1 MRLKPISTSNGDRHS
16 GVLWA
21 VLCLFVLCLLP
32 ALAQKKVKTA
42 PQTDDRVYLVHS
54 DELRYDQFGPVPDAQ
69 IVKGK
74 VQFMHKGARMWC
86 DSAYF
91 YQQTNSFRAFGHVR
105 MVQGDTLSL
114 TCERAF
120 YDGQAQ
126 MMEARQNVWLKH
138 RGQTLNTDSLN
149 YDRLYNNAYFF
160 EGGTLTDKNQKL
172 VADWGQYNT
181 QTREAVFYYN
191 VKMIEGDRV
200 ITTDTLHYDTQ
211 SSMAHVL
218 GPSKITSKTGVIET
232 RDGYFDTKTSK
243 SKLFGR
249 STVNDKDKTI
259 TGDSLYYDDKT
270 GQSEGYG
277 DVIYVDK
284 KNNNSLLCQ
293 RFNYNEKT
301 GKGWATGK
309 LLAKDY
315 SQKDTL
321 YVHADSVKLFTYN
334 INTDSVYRLAHCFRH
349 VRAYRTD
356 VQAVCDSMVANSK
369 DSCLTMYRD
378 PIVWNANR
386 QLLGEVIKIYMQDS
400 TVREAHVLGQ
410 ALSVEQMPDSV
421 HFNQLSS
428 RDMFAYFVEG
438 NVRRNDA
445 ISNVRSIYYS
455 VDEKDSTLIG
465 LNYLE
470 TDTMRMYISPQRK
483 LEKIWTCRFEATLY
497 PMTQI
502 PPGKERL
509 EAFGWF
515 DYVRPLNKDDLY
527 EWRPKAAGTELKKVQ
542 PRVLPKQRLDDDE
555 KSGGNTNSDKEKT
568 TEQATKQLA
577 VDDENNTDAVAT
589 KAKSAVKASAKKGSS
604 AATAKKSTA
613 KNRIT
618 TANRKSK

>member
-1 MRLKPISTSNGDRHS
+1 MRLKTISTSNGDWHS
-16 GVLWA
+16 GALWA
-21 VLCLFVLCLLP
+21 LLCLFVLSLLP

-42 PQTDDRVYLVHS
+42 PKTDDRVYLVHS
-54 DELRYDQFGPVPDAQ
+54 DELRYDQYGLVPDAQ
-69 IVKGK
+69 IVKGH
-74 VQFMHKGARMWC
+74 VQFMHKGAKMWC

-114 TCERAF
+114 TCERAY

-126 MMEARQNVWLKH
+126 LMEARKNVWLKH

-191 VKMIEGDRV
+191 VKMIENDRI
-200 ITTDTLHYDTQ
+200 ITTDTLQYNTLT
-211 SSMAHVL
+211 SMAHVL
-218 GPSKITSKTGVIET
+218 GPSQITSKTGVIET
-232 RDGYFDTKTSK
+232 RDGYLNTKTSM
-243 SKLFGR
+243 STLYGR

-277 DVIYVDK
+277 DVVYVDK
-284 KNNNSLLCQ
+284 KNKNSLLCQ
-293 RFNYNEKT
+293 RFKYNEKT
-301 GKGWATGK
+301 GAGWATGK

-321 YVHADSVKLFTYN
+321 YVHADSVKFFTYN
-334 INTDSVYRLAHCFRH
+334 INTDSVYRMAHCFKH
-349 VRAYRTD
+349 VRAYRQD

-400 TVREAHVLGQ
+400 TVKEAHVLGQ

-428 RDMFAYFVEG
+428 KDMFAYFIDG

-445 ISNVRSIYYS
+445 VSNVRSIYFS
-455 VDEKDSTLIG
+455 VDDKDSTLIG

-470 TDTMRMYISPQRK
+470 TDTMRMFISAERQ
-483 LEKIWTCRFEATLY
+483 LQKIWTCRFEATLY
-497 PMTQI
+497 PMSQI
-502 PPGKERL
+502 PPAKEKL

-515 DYVRPLNKDDLY
+515 DYVRPLNKDDLF
-527 EWRPKAAGTELKKVQ
+527 EWRPKAAGSELKKVQ
-542 PRVLPKQRLDDDE
+542 PRTLPKQRLNDEDGTKQSNAQVPTQATGNVADE
-555 KSGGNTNSDKEKT
+555 KI
-568 TEQATKQLA
+568 
-577 VDDENNTDAVAT
+577 VDAVKTDGSAAA
-589 KAKSAVKASAKKGSS
+589 KAKSASASNVKTTK
-604 AATAKKSTA
+604 KKSSTSSTTKKTA
-613 KNRIT
+613 AKG
-618 TANRKSK
+618 

>member
-1 MRLKPISTSNGDRHS
+1 MRLKTISTSNGDWHS
-16 GVLWA
+16 GALWA
-21 VLCLFVLCLLP
+21 LLCLFVLSLLP

-42 PQTDDRVYLVHS
+42 PKTDDRVYLVHS
-54 DELRYDQFGPVPDAQ
+54 DELRYDQYGLVPDAQ
-69 IVKGK
+69 IVKGH
-74 VQFMHKGARMWC
+74 VQFMHKGAKMWC

-114 TCERAF
+114 TCERAY

-126 MMEARQNVWLKH
+126 LMEARKNVWLKH

-191 VKMIEGDRV
+191 VKMIENDRI
-200 ITTDTLHYDTQ
+200 ITTDTLHYNTLT
-211 SSMAHVL
+211 SMAHVL
-218 GPSKITSKTGVIET
+218 GPSQITSKTGVIET
-232 RDGYFDTKTSK
+232 RDGYLNTKTSM
-243 SKLFGR
+243 STLYGR

-277 DVIYVDK
+277 DVVYVDN
-284 KNNNSLLCQ
+284 KNKNSLLCQ
-293 RFNYNEKT
+293 RFKYNEKT
-301 GKGWATGK
+301 GAGWATGK

-321 YVHADSVKLFTYN
+321 YVHADSVKFFTYN
-334 INTDSVYRLAHCFRH
+334 INTDSVYRMAHCFKH
-349 VRAYRTD
+349 VRAYRQD

-400 TVREAHVLGQ
+400 TVKEAHVLGQ
-410 ALSVEQMPDSV
+410 ALSVEQMPDLV

-428 RDMFAYFVEG
+428 KDMFAYFIDG

-445 ISNVRSIYYS
+445 VSNVRSIYFS
-455 VDEKDSTLIG
+455 VDDKDSTLIG

-470 TDTMRMYISPQRK
+470 TDTMRMFISAERQ
-483 LEKIWTCRFEATLY
+483 LQKIWTCRFEATLY
-497 PMTQI
+497 PMSQI
-502 PPGKERL
+502 PPGKEKL

-515 DYVRPLNKDDLY
+515 DYVRPLNKDDLF
-527 EWRPKAAGTELKKVQ
+527 EWRPKAAGSELKKVQ
-542 PRVLPKQRLDDDE
+542 PRTLPKQRLNDDDGT
-555 KSGGNTNSDKEKT
+555 KQSNAQVPT
-568 TEQATKQLA
+568 QATGNVA
-577 VDDENNTDAVAT
+577 DEKIVDAVKTDGSAAA
-589 KAKSAVKASAKKGSS
+589 KAKSASASNAKTTK
-604 AATAKKSTA
+604 KKSSTSSTTKKTA
-613 KNRIT
+613 AKR
-618 TANRKSK
+618 

>member
-1 MRLKPISTSNGDRHS
+1 MRLKTISTSNGDWHS
-16 GVLWA
+16 GALWA
-21 VLCLFVLCLLP
+21 LLCLFVLSLLP

-42 PQTDDRVYLVHS
+42 PKTDDRVYLVHS
-54 DELRYDQFGPVPDAQ
+54 DELRYDQYGLVPDAQ
-69 IVKGK
+69 IVKGN
-74 VQFMHKGARMWC
+74 VQFMHKGAKMWC

-114 TCERAF
+114 TCERAY

-126 MMEARQNVWLKH
+126 LMEARKNVWLKH

-191 VKMIEGDRV
+191 VKMIENDRI
-200 ITTDTLHYDTQ
+200 ITTDTLQYNTLT
-211 SSMAHVL
+211 SMAHVL
-218 GPSKITSKTGVIET
+218 GPSQITSKTGVIET
-232 RDGYFDTKTSK
+232 RDGYLNTKTSM
-243 SKLFGR
+243 STLYGR

-277 DVIYVDK
+277 DVVYVDK
-284 KNNNSLLCQ
+284 KNKNSLLCQ
-293 RFNYNEKT
+293 RFKYNEKT
-301 GKGWATGK
+301 GAGWATGK

-321 YVHADSVKLFTYN
+321 YVHADSVKFFTYN
-334 INTDSVYRLAHCFRH
+334 INTDSVYRMAHCFKH
-349 VRAYRTD
+349 VRAYRQD

-400 TVREAHVLGQ
+400 TVKEAHVLGQ

-428 RDMFAYFVEG
+428 KDMFAYFIDG

-445 ISNVRSIYYS
+445 VSNVRSIYFS
-455 VDEKDSTLIG
+455 VDDKDSTLIG

-470 TDTMRMYISPQRK
+470 TDTMRMFISAERQ
-483 LEKIWTCRFEATLY
+483 LQKIWTCRFEATLY
-497 PMTQI
+497 PMSQI
-502 PPGKERL
+502 PPGKEKL

-515 DYVRPLNKDDLY
+515 DYVRPLNKDDLF
-527 EWRPKAAGTELKKVQ
+527 EWRPKAAGSELKKVQ
-542 PRVLPKQRLDDDE
+542 PRTLPKQRLNDEDGTKQSNAQVPTQATGNVADE
-555 KSGGNTNSDKEKT
+555 KI
-568 TEQATKQLA
+568 
-577 VDDENNTDAVAT
+577 VDAVKTDGSAAA
-589 KAKSAVKASAKKGSS
+589 KAKSASASNAKTTK
-604 AATAKKSTA
+604 KKSSISSTTKKTA
-613 KNRIT
+613 AKG
-618 TANRKSK
+618 

>member
-160 EGGTLTDKNQKL
+160 EGGTPTDKNQKL

-211 SSMAHVL
+211 TSMAHVL

-259 TGDSLYYDDKT
+259 TGDSLYYNDKT

-356 VQAVCDSMVANSK
+356 AQAVCDSMVANSK

-410 ALSVEQMPDSV
+410 ALSIEQMPDSV

-428 RDMFAYFVEG
+428 RDMFAYFVDG

-483 LEKIWTCRFEATLY
+483 LQKIWTCRFEATLY

-502 PPGKERL
+502 PPGKEQL
-509 EAFGWF
+509 DAFGWF

-527 EWRPKAAGTELKKVQ
+527 EWRPKAAGTELKKVK

-555 KSGGNTNSDKEKT
+555 KSGGNAKSDKEKT
-568 TEQATKQLA
+568 AKQTTEQAA
-577 VDDENNTDAVAT
+577 ADDENKTDAAAT
-589 KAKSAVKASAKKGSS
+589 KAKSAVKASAKKGGS
-604 AATAKKSTA
+604 AATAKKSAA
-613 KNRIT
+613 KSRTT
-618 TANRKSK
+618 TANRK

>member
-1 MRLKPISTSNGDRHS
+1 MRLKTISTSNGDWHS
-16 GVLWA
+16 GALWA
-21 VLCLFVLCLLP
+21 LLCLFVLSLLP

-42 PQTDDRVYLVHS
+42 PKTDDRVYLVHS
-54 DELRYDQFGPVPDAQ
+54 DELRYDQYGLVPDAQ
-69 IVKGK
+69 IVKGH
-74 VQFMHKGARMWC
+74 VQFMHKGAKMWC

-114 TCERAF
+114 TCERAY

-126 MMEARQNVWLKH
+126 LMEARKNVWLKH

-191 VKMIEGDRV
+191 VKMIENDRI
-200 ITTDTLHYDTQ
+200 ITTDTLQYNTLT
-211 SSMAHVL
+211 SMAHVL
-218 GPSKITSKTGVIET
+218 GPSQITSKTGVIET
-232 RDGYFDTKTSK
+232 RDGYLNTKTSM
-243 SKLFGR
+243 STLYGR

-277 DVIYVDK
+277 DVVYVDK
-284 KNNNSLLCQ
+284 KNKNSLLCQ
-293 RFNYNEKT
+293 RFKYNEKT
-301 GKGWATGK
+301 GAGWASGK

-321 YVHADSVKLFTYN
+321 YVHADSVKFFTYN
-334 INTDSVYRLAHCFRH
+334 INTDSVYRMAHCFKH
-349 VRAYRTD
+349 VRAYRQD

-400 TVREAHVLGQ
+400 TVKEAHVLGQ

-428 RDMFAYFVEG
+428 KDMFAYFIDG

-445 ISNVRSIYYS
+445 VSNVRSIYFS
-455 VDEKDSTLIG
+455 VDDKDSTLIG

-470 TDTMRMYISPQRK
+470 TDTMRMFISAERQ
-483 LEKIWTCRFEATLY
+483 LQKIWTCRFEATLY
-497 PMTQI
+497 PMSQI
-502 PPGKERL
+502 PPGKEKL

-515 DYVRPLNKDDLY
+515 DYVRPLNKDDLF
-527 EWRPKAAGTELKKVQ
+527 EWRPKAAGSELKKVQ
-542 PRVLPKQRLDDDE
+542 PRTLPKQRLNDEDGTKQSNAQVPTQATGNVADE
-555 KSGGNTNSDKEKT
+555 KI
-568 TEQATKQLA
+568 
-577 VDDENNTDAVAT
+577 VDAVKTDGSAAA
-589 KAKSAVKASAKKGSS
+589 KAKSASASNAKTTK
-604 AATAKKSTA
+604 KKSSTSSTTKKTA
-613 KNRIT
+613 AKG
-618 TANRKSK
+618 

>member
-1 MRLKPISTSNGDRHS
+1 MRLKTISTSNGDWHS
-16 GVLWA
+16 GALWA
-21 VLCLFVLCLLP
+21 LLCLFVLSLLP

-42 PQTDDRVYLVHS
+42 PKTDDRVYLVHS
-54 DELRYDQFGPVPDAQ
+54 DELRYDQYGLVPDAQ
-69 IVKGK
+69 IVKGN
-74 VQFMHKGARMWC
+74 VQFMHKGAKMWC

-114 TCERAF
+114 TCERAY

-126 MMEARQNVWLKH
+126 LMEARKNVWLKH

-160 EGGTLTDKNQKL
+160 EGGTLTDMNQKL

-191 VKMIEGDRV
+191 VKMIENDRI
-200 ITTDTLHYDTQ
+200 ITTDTLQYNTLT
-211 SSMAHVL
+211 SMAHVL
-218 GPSKITSKTGVIET
+218 GPSQITSKTGVIET
-232 RDGYFDTKTSK
+232 RDGYLNTKTSM
-243 SKLFGR
+243 STLYGR

-277 DVIYVDK
+277 DVVYVDK
-284 KNNNSLLCQ
+284 KNKNSLLCQ
-293 RFNYNEKT
+293 RFKYNEKT
-301 GKGWATGK
+301 GVGWATGK
-309 LLAKDY
+309 LFAKDY

-321 YVHADSVKLFTYN
+321 YVHADSVKFFTYN
-334 INTDSVYRLAHCFRH
+334 INTDSVYRMAHCFKH
-349 VRAYRTD
+349 VRAYRQD

-400 TVREAHVLGQ
+400 TVKEAHVLGQ

-428 RDMFAYFVEG
+428 KDMFAYFIDG

-445 ISNVRSIYYS
+445 VSNVRSIYFS
-455 VDEKDSTLIG
+455 VDDKDSTLIG

-470 TDTMRMYISPQRK
+470 TDTMRMFISAERQ
-483 LEKIWTCRFEATLY
+483 LQKIWTCRFEATLY
-497 PMTQI
+497 PMSQI
-502 PPGKERL
+502 PPGKEKL

-515 DYVRPLNKDDLY
+515 DYVRPLNKDDLF
-527 EWRPKAAGTELKKVQ
+527 EWRPKAAGSELKKVQ
-542 PRVLPKQRLDDDE
+542 PRTLPKQRLNDEDGTKQSNAQVPTQATGNVADE
-555 KSGGNTNSDKEKT
+555 KI
-568 TEQATKQLA
+568 
-577 VDDENNTDAVAT
+577 VDAVKTDGSAAA
-589 KAKSAVKASAKKGSS
+589 KAKSASASNAKTTK
-604 AATAKKSTA
+604 KKSSTSSTTKKTA
-613 KNRIT
+613 AKG
-618 TANRKSK
+618 

>member
-1 MRLKPISTSNGDRHS
+1 MRLKTISTSNGDWHS
-16 GVLWA
+16 GALWA
-21 VLCLFVLCLLP
+21 LLCLFVLSLLP

-42 PQTDDRVYLVHS
+42 PKTDDRVYLVHS
-54 DELRYDQFGPVPDAQ
+54 DELRYDQYGLVPDAQ
-69 IVKGK
+69 IVKGN
-74 VQFMHKGARMWC
+74 VQFMHKGAKMWC

-114 TCERAF
+114 TCERAY

-126 MMEARQNVWLKH
+126 LMEARKNVWLKH

-191 VKMIEGDRV
+191 VKMIENDRI
-200 ITTDTLHYDTQ
+200 ITTDTLQYNTLT
-211 SSMAHVL
+211 SMAHVL
-218 GPSKITSKTGVIET
+218 GPSQITSKTGVIET
-232 RDGYFDTKTSK
+232 RDGYLNTKTSM
-243 SKLFGR
+243 STLYGR

-277 DVIYVDK
+277 DVVYVDK
-284 KNNNSLLCQ
+284 KNKNSLLCQ
-293 RFNYNEKT
+293 RFKYNEKT
-301 GKGWATGK
+301 GAGWATGK

-321 YVHADSVKLFTYN
+321 YVHADSVKFFTYN
-334 INTDSVYRLAHCFRH
+334 INTDSVYRMAHCFKH
-349 VRAYRTD
+349 VRAYRQD

-400 TVREAHVLGQ
+400 TVKEAHVLGQ

-428 RDMFAYFVEG
+428 KDMFAYFIDG

-445 ISNVRSIYYS
+445 VSNVRSIYFS
-455 VDEKDSTLIG
+455 VDDKDSTLIG

-470 TDTMRMYISPQRK
+470 TDTMRMFISAERQ
-483 LEKIWTCRFEATLY
+483 LQKIWTCRFEATLY
-497 PMTQI
+497 PMSQI
-502 PPGKERL
+502 PPGKEKL

-515 DYVRPLNKDDLY
+515 DYVRPLNKDDLF
-527 EWRPKAAGTELKKVQ
+527 EWRPKAAGSELKKVQ
-542 PRVLPKQRLDDDE
+542 PRTLPKQRLNDEDGTKQSNAQVPTQATGNVADE
-555 KSGGNTNSDKEKT
+555 KI
-568 TEQATKQLA
+568 
-577 VDDENNTDAVAT
+577 VDAVKTDGSAAA
-589 KAKSAVKASAKKGSS
+589 KAKSASASNAKTTK
-604 AATAKKSTA
+604 KKSSTSSTTKKTA
-613 KNRIT
+613 AKG
-618 TANRKSK
+618 

>member
-1 MRLKPISTSNGDRHS
+1 MRLKTISTSNGDWHS
-16 GVLWA
+16 GALWA
-21 VLCLFVLCLLP
+21 LLCLFVLSLLP

-42 PQTDDRVYLVHS
+42 PKTDDRVYLVHS
-54 DELRYDQFGPVPDAQ
+54 DELRYDQYGLVPDAQ
-69 IVKGK
+69 IVKGN
-74 VQFMHKGARMWC
+74 VQFMHKGAKMWC

-114 TCERAF
+114 TCERAY

-126 MMEARQNVWLKH
+126 LMEARKNVWLKH

-191 VKMIEGDRV
+191 VKMIENDRI
-200 ITTDTLHYDTQ
+200 ITTDTLQYNTLT
-211 SSMAHVL
+211 SMAHVL
-218 GPSKITSKTGVIET
+218 GPSQITSKTGVIET
-232 RDGYFDTKTSK
+232 RDGYLNTKTSM
-243 SKLFGR
+243 STLYGR

-277 DVIYVDK
+277 DVVYVDK
-284 KNNNSLLCQ
+284 KNKNSLLCQ
-293 RFNYNEKT
+293 RFKYNEKT
-301 GKGWATGK
+301 GAGWATGK

-321 YVHADSVKLFTYN
+321 YVHADSVKFFTYN
-334 INTDSVYRLAHCFRH
+334 INTDSVYRMAHCFKH
-349 VRAYRTD
+349 VRAYRQD

-386 QLLGEVIKIYMQDS
+386 QLLGEVFKIYMQDS
-400 TVREAHVLGQ
+400 TVKEAHVLGQ

-428 RDMFAYFVEG
+428 KDMFAYFIDG

-445 ISNVRSIYYS
+445 VSNVRSIYFS
-455 VDEKDSTLIG
+455 VDDKDSTLIG

-470 TDTMRMYISPQRK
+470 TDTMRMYISAERQ
-483 LEKIWTCRFEATLY
+483 LQKIWTCRFEATLY
-497 PMTQI
+497 PMSQI
-502 PPGKERL
+502 PPGKEKL

-515 DYVRPLNKDDLY
+515 DYVRPLNKDDLF
-527 EWRPKAAGTELKKVQ
+527 EWRPKAAGSELKKVQ
-542 PRVLPKQRLDDDE
+542 PRTLPKQRLNDEDGTKQSNAQVPTQATGNVADE
-555 KSGGNTNSDKEKT
+555 KI
-568 TEQATKQLA
+568 
-577 VDDENNTDAVAT
+577 VDAVKTDGSAAV
-589 KAKSAVKASAKKGSS
+589 KAKSASASNAKTTKKKSS
-604 AATAKKSTA
+604 TSSTTKKTTAKG
-613 KNRIT
+613 
-618 TANRKSK
+618 

>member
-1 MRLKPISTSNGDRHS
+1 MRLKTISTSNGDWHS
-16 GVLWA
+16 GALWA
-21 VLCLFVLCLLP
+21 LLCLFVLSLLP

-42 PQTDDRVYLVHS
+42 PKTDDRVYLVHS
-54 DELRYDQFGPVPDAQ
+54 DELRYDQYGLVPDAQ
-69 IVKGK
+69 IVKGN
-74 VQFMHKGARMWC
+74 VQFMHKGAKMWC

-114 TCERAF
+114 TCERAY

-126 MMEARQNVWLKH
+126 LMEARKNVWLKH

-191 VKMIEGDRV
+191 VKMIENDRI
-200 ITTDTLHYDTQ
+200 ITTDTLHYNTLT
-211 SSMAHVL
+211 SMAHVL
-218 GPSKITSKTGVIET
+218 GPSQITSKTGVIET
-232 RDGYFDTKTSK
+232 RDGYLNTKTSM
-243 SKLFGR
+243 STLYGR

-277 DVIYVDK
+277 DVVYVDN
-284 KNNNSLLCQ
+284 KNKNSLLCQ
-293 RFNYNEKT
+293 RFKYNEKT
-301 GKGWATGK
+301 GAGWATGK

-321 YVHADSVKLFTYN
+321 YVHADSVKFFTYN
-334 INTDSVYRLAHCFRH
+334 INTDSVYRMAHCFKH
-349 VRAYRTD
+349 VRAYRQV

-400 TVREAHVLGQ
+400 TVKEAHVLGQ

-428 RDMFAYFVEG
+428 KDMFAYFIDG

-445 ISNVRSIYYS
+445 VSNVRSIYFS
-455 VDEKDSTLIG
+455 VDDKDSTLIG

-470 TDTMRMYISPQRK
+470 TDTMRMFISAERQ
-483 LEKIWTCRFEATLY
+483 LQKIWTCRFEATLY
-497 PMTQI
+497 PMSQI
-502 PPGKERL
+502 PPGKEKL

-515 DYVRPLNKDDLY
+515 DYVRPLNKDDLF
-527 EWRPKAAGTELKKVQ
+527 EWRPKAAGSELKKVQ
-542 PRVLPKQRLDDDE
+542 PRTLPKQRLNDEGGTKQSNAQVPTQATGNVADE
-555 KSGGNTNSDKEKT
+555 KI
-568 TEQATKQLA
+568 
-577 VDDENNTDAVAT
+577 VDAVKTDGSAAA
-589 KAKSAVKASAKKGSS
+589 KAKSASASNAKTTK
-604 AATAKKSTA
+604 KKSSTSSTTKKTA
-613 KNRIT
+613 AKR
-618 TANRKSK
+618 

>member
-1 MRLKPISTSNGDRHS
+1 MRLKTISTSNGDWHS
-16 GVLWA
+16 GALWA
-21 VLCLFVLCLLP
+21 LLCLFVLSLLP

-42 PQTDDRVYLVHS
+42 PKTDDRVYLVHS
-54 DELRYDQFGPVPDAQ
+54 DELRYDQYGLVPDAQ
-69 IVKGK
+69 IVKGN
-74 VQFMHKGARMWC
+74 VQFMHKGAKMWC

-114 TCERAF
+114 TCERAY

-126 MMEARQNVWLKH
+126 LMEARKNVWLKH

-191 VKMIEGDRV
+191 VKMIENDRI
-200 ITTDTLHYDTQ
+200 ITTDTLQYNTLT
-211 SSMAHVL
+211 SMAHVL
-218 GPSKITSKTGVIET
+218 GPSQITSKTGVIET
-232 RDGYFDTKTSK
+232 RDGYLNTKTSM
-243 SKLFGR
+243 STLYGR

-277 DVIYVDK
+277 DVVYVDK
-284 KNNNSLLCQ
+284 KNKNSLLCQ
-293 RFNYNEKT
+293 RFKYNEKT
-301 GKGWATGK
+301 GAGWATGK

-321 YVHADSVKLFTYN
+321 YVHADSVKFFTYN
-334 INTDSVYRLAHCFRH
+334 INTDSVYRIAHCFKH
-349 VRAYRTD
+349 VRAYRQD

-400 TVREAHVLGQ
+400 TVKETHVLGQ

-428 RDMFAYFVEG
+428 KDMFAYFIDG

-445 ISNVRSIYYS
+445 VSNVRSIYFS
-455 VDEKDSTLIG
+455 VDDKDSTLIG

-470 TDTMRMYISPQRK
+470 TDTMRMFISAERQ
-483 LEKIWTCRFEATLY
+483 LQKIWTCRFEATLY
-497 PMTQI
+497 PMSQI
-502 PPGKERL
+502 PPGKEKL

-515 DYVRPLNKDDLY
+515 DYVRPLNKDDLF
-527 EWRPKAAGTELKKVQ
+527 EWRPKAAGSELKKVQ
-542 PRVLPKQRLDDDE
+542 PRTLPKQRLNDDDGT
-555 KSGGNTNSDKEKT
+555 KQSNAQVPT
-568 TEQATKQLA
+568 QATGNVA
-577 VDDENNTDAVAT
+577 DEKIVDAVKVDGSAAA
-589 KAKSAVKASAKKGSS
+589 KAKSASASNAKTTK
-604 AATAKKSTA
+604 KKSSTSSTTKKTA
-613 KNRIT
+613 AKG
-618 TANRKSK
+618 

>member
-1 MRLKPISTSNGDRHS
+1 MRLKTISTSNGDWHS
-16 GVLWA
+16 GALWA
-21 VLCLFVLCLLP
+21 LLCLFVLSLLP

-42 PQTDDRVYLVHS
+42 PKTDDRVYLVHS
-54 DELRYDQFGPVPDAQ
+54 DELRYDQYGLVPDAQ
-69 IVKGK
+69 IVKGN
-74 VQFMHKGARMWC
+74 VQFMHKGAKMWC

-114 TCERAF
+114 TCERAY

-126 MMEARQNVWLKH
+126 LMEARKNVWLKH

-191 VKMIEGDRV
+191 VKMIENDRI
-200 ITTDTLHYDTQ
+200 ITTDTLQYNTLT
-211 SSMAHVL
+211 SMAHVL
-218 GPSKITSKTGVIET
+218 GPSQITSKTGVIET
-232 RDGYFDTKTSK
+232 RDGYLNTKTSM
-243 SKLFGR
+243 STLYGR

-277 DVIYVDK
+277 DVVYVDK
-284 KNNNSLLCQ
+284 KNKNSLLCQ
-293 RFNYNEKT
+293 RFKYNEKT
-301 GKGWATGK
+301 GVGWATGK
-309 LLAKDY
+309 LFAKDY

-321 YVHADSVKLFTYN
+321 YVHADSVKFFTYN
-334 INTDSVYRLAHCFRH
+334 INTDSVYRMAHCFKH
-349 VRAYRTD
+349 VRAYRQD

-400 TVREAHVLGQ
+400 TVKEAHVLGQ

-428 RDMFAYFVEG
+428 KDMYAYFIDG

-445 ISNVRSIYYS
+445 VSNVRSIYFS
-455 VDEKDSTLIG
+455 VDDKDSTLIG

-470 TDTMRMYISPQRK
+470 TDTMRMFISAERQ
-483 LEKIWTCRFEATLY
+483 LQKIWTCRFEATLY
-497 PMTQI
+497 PMSQI
-502 PPGKERL
+502 PPGKEKL

-515 DYVRPLNKDDLY
+515 DYVRPLNKDDLF
-527 EWRPKAAGTELKKVQ
+527 EWRPKAAGSELKKVQ
-542 PRVLPKQRLDDDE
+542 PRTLPKQRLNDE
-555 KSGGNTNSDKEKT
+555 DG
-568 TEQATKQLA
+568 TKQSNA
-577 VDDENNTDAVAT
+577 QVPTQTTGNVAEEKIVDAVKTDGSAAA
-589 KAKSAVKASAKKGSS
+589 KAKSVSASNGKTTK
-604 AATAKKSTA
+604 KKSSTLSKTKKTA
-613 KNRIT
+613 AKR
-618 TANRKSK
+618 

>member
-1 MRLKPISTSNGDRHS
+1 MRLKTISTSNGDWHS
-16 GVLWA
+16 GALWA
-21 VLCLFVLCLLP
+21 LLCLFVLSLLP

-42 PQTDDRVYLVHS
+42 PKTDDRVYLVHS
-54 DELRYDQFGPVPDAQ
+54 DELRYDQYGLVPDAQ
-69 IVKGK
+69 IVKGN
-74 VQFMHKGARMWC
+74 VQFMHKGAKMWC

-114 TCERAF
+114 TCERAY

-126 MMEARQNVWLKH
+126 LMEARKNVWLKH

-191 VKMIEGDRV
+191 VKMIENDRI
-200 ITTDTLHYDTQ
+200 ITTDTLQYNTLT
-211 SSMAHVL
+211 SMAHVL
-218 GPSKITSKTGVIET
+218 GPSQITSKTGVIET
-232 RDGYFDTKTSK
+232 RDGYLNTKTSM
-243 SKLFGR
+243 STLYGR

-277 DVIYVDK
+277 DVVYVDK
-284 KNNNSLLCQ
+284 KNKNSLLCQ
-293 RFNYNEKT
+293 RFKYNEKT
-301 GKGWATGK
+301 GAGWATGK

-321 YVHADSVKLFTYN
+321 YVHADSVKFFTYN
-334 INTDSVYRLAHCFRH
+334 INTDSVYRMAHCFKH
-349 VRAYRTD
+349 VRAYRQD

-369 DSCLTMYRD
+369 DSFLTMYRD

-400 TVREAHVLGQ
+400 TVKEAHVLGQ

-428 RDMFAYFVEG
+428 KDMFAYFIDG

-445 ISNVRSIYYS
+445 VSNVRSIYFS
-455 VDEKDSTLIG
+455 VDDKDSTLIG

-470 TDTMRMYISPQRK
+470 TDTMRMFISAERQ
-483 LEKIWTCRFEATLY
+483 LLKIWTCRFEATLY
-497 PMTQI
+497 PMSQI
-502 PPGKERL
+502 PPGKEKL

-515 DYVRPLNKDDLY
+515 DYVRPLNKDDLF
-527 EWRPKAAGTELKKVQ
+527 EWRPKAAGSELKKVQ
-542 PRVLPKQRLDDDE
+542 PRTLPKQRLNDEDGTKQSNAQVPTQATGNVADE
-555 KSGGNTNSDKEKT
+555 KI
-568 TEQATKQLA
+568 
-577 VDDENNTDAVAT
+577 VDAVKTDGSAAA
-589 KAKSAVKASAKKGSS
+589 KAKSASASNAKTTK
-604 AATAKKSTA
+604 KKSSISSTTKKTA
-613 KNRIT
+613 AKG
-618 TANRKSK
+618 

>member
-1 MRLKPISTSNGDRHS
+1 MRLKTISTSNGDWHS
-16 GVLWA
+16 GALWA
-21 VLCLFVLCLLP
+21 LLCLFVLSLLP

-42 PQTDDRVYLVHS
+42 PKTDDRVYLVHS
-54 DELRYDQFGPVPDAQ
+54 DELRYDQYGLVPDAQ
-69 IVKGK
+69 IVKGN
-74 VQFMHKGARMWC
+74 VQFMHKGAKMWC

-114 TCERAF
+114 TCERAY

-126 MMEARQNVWLKH
+126 LMEARKNVWLKH

-191 VKMIEGDRV
+191 VKMIENDRI
-200 ITTDTLHYDTQ
+200 ITTDTLQYNTLT
-211 SSMAHVL
+211 SMAHVL
-218 GPSKITSKTGVIET
+218 GPSQITSKTGVIET
-232 RDGYFDTKTSK
+232 RDGYLNTKTSM
-243 SKLFGR
+243 STLYGR

-277 DVIYVDK
+277 DVVYVDK
-284 KNNNSLLCQ
+284 KNKNSLLCQ
-293 RFNYNEKT
+293 RFKYNEKT
-301 GKGWATGK
+301 GAGWATGK

-321 YVHADSVKLFTYN
+321 YVHADSVKFFTYN
-334 INTDSVYRLAHCFRH
+334 INTDSVYRMAHCFKH
-349 VRAYRTD
+349 VRAYRQD

-400 TVREAHVLGQ
+400 TVKEAHVLGQ

-428 RDMFAYFVEG
+428 KDMFAYFIDG

-445 ISNVRSIYYS
+445 VSNVRSIYFS
-455 VDEKDSTLIG
+455 VDDKDSTLIG

-470 TDTMRMYISPQRK
+470 TDTMRMFISAERQ
-483 LEKIWTCRFEATLY
+483 LQKIWTCRFEATLY
-497 PMTQI
+497 PMSQI
-502 PPGKERL
+502 PPGKEKL
-509 EAFGWF
+509 EAFGWL
-515 DYVRPLNKDDLY
+515 DYVRPLNKDDLF
-527 EWRPKAAGTELKKVQ
+527 EWRPKAAGSELKKVQ
-542 PRVLPKQRLDDDE
+542 PRTLPKQRLNDDDGT
-555 KSGGNTNSDKEKT
+555 KQSNAQVPT
-568 TEQATKQLA
+568 QATGNVA
-577 VDDENNTDAVAT
+577 DEKIVDAVKVDGSAAA
-589 KAKSAVKASAKKGSS
+589 KAKSASASNAKTTK
-604 AATAKKSTA
+604 KKSSTSSTTKKTA
-613 KNRIT
+613 AKG
-618 TANRKSK
+618 

>member
-1 MRLKPISTSNGDRHS
+1 MRLKTISTSNGDWHS
-16 GVLWA
+16 GALWA
-21 VLCLFVLCLLP
+21 LLCLFVLSLLP

-42 PQTDDRVYLVHS
+42 PKTDDRVYLVHS
-54 DELRYDQFGPVPDAQ
+54 DELRYDQYGLVPDAQ
-69 IVKGK
+69 IVKGN
-74 VQFMHKGARMWC
+74 VQFMHKGAKMWC

-114 TCERAF
+114 TCERAY

-126 MMEARQNVWLKH
+126 LMEARKNVWLKH

-191 VKMIEGDRV
+191 VKMIENDRI
-200 ITTDTLHYDTQ
+200 ITTDTLQYNTLT
-211 SSMAHVL
+211 SMAHVL
-218 GPSKITSKTGVIET
+218 GPSQITSKTGVIET
-232 RDGYFDTKTSK
+232 RDGYLNTKTSM
-243 SKLFGR
+243 STLYGR

-277 DVIYVDK
+277 DVVYVDK
-284 KNNNSLLCQ
+284 KNKNSLLCQ
-293 RFNYNEKT
+293 RFKYNEKT
-301 GKGWATGK
+301 GVGWATGK

-321 YVHADSVKLFTYN
+321 YVHADSVKFFTYN
-334 INTDSVYRLAHCFRH
+334 INTDSVYRMAHCFKH
-349 VRAYRTD
+349 VRAYRQD

-400 TVREAHVLGQ
+400 TVKEAHVLGQ

-428 RDMFAYFVEG
+428 KDMFAYFIDG

-445 ISNVRSIYYS
+445 VSNVRSIYFS
-455 VDEKDSTLIG
+455 VDDKDSTLIG

-470 TDTMRMYISPQRK
+470 TDTMRMFISAERQ
-483 LEKIWTCRFEATLY
+483 LQKIWTCRFEATLY
-497 PMTQI
+497 PMSQI
-502 PPGKERL
+502 PPGKEKL

-515 DYVRPLNKDDLY
+515 DYVRPLNKDDLF
-527 EWRPKAAGTELKKVQ
+527 EWRPKAAGSELKKVQ
-542 PRVLPKQRLDDDE
+542 PRTLPKQRLNDADGTKQSNAQVPTQATGNVADE
-555 KSGGNTNSDKEKT
+555 KI
-568 TEQATKQLA
+568 
-577 VDDENNTDAVAT
+577 VDAVKTDGSAAA
-589 KAKSAVKASAKKGSS
+589 KAKSASASNAKTTK
-604 AATAKKSTA
+604 KKSSTSSTTKKTA
-613 KNRIT
+613 AKG
-618 TANRKSK
+618 

>member
-1 MRLKPISTSNGDRHS
+1 MRLKTISTSNGDWHS
-16 GVLWA
+16 GALWA
-21 VLCLFVLCLLP
+21 LLCLFVLSLLP

-42 PQTDDRVYLVHS
+42 PKTDDRVYLVHS
-54 DELRYDQFGPVPDAQ
+54 DELRYDQYGLVPDAQ
-69 IVKGK
+69 IVKGN
-74 VQFMHKGARMWC
+74 VQFMHKGAKMWC

-114 TCERAF
+114 TCERAY

-126 MMEARQNVWLKH
+126 LMEARKNVWLKH

-191 VKMIEGDRV
+191 VKMIENDRI
-200 ITTDTLHYDTQ
+200 ITTDTLQYNTLN
-211 SSMAHVL
+211 SMAHVL
-218 GPSKITSKTGVIET
+218 GPSQITSKTGVIET
-232 RDGYFDTKTSK
+232 RDGYLNTKTSM
-243 SKLFGR
+243 STLYGR

-277 DVIYVDK
+277 DVVYVDK
-284 KNNNSLLCQ
+284 KNKNSLLCQ
-293 RFNYNEKT
+293 RFKYNEKT
-301 GKGWATGK
+301 GVGWATGK
-309 LLAKDY
+309 LFAKDY

-321 YVHADSVKLFTYN
+321 YVHADSVKFFTYN
-334 INTDSVYRLAHCFRH
+334 INTDSVYRMAHCFKH
-349 VRAYRTD
+349 VRAYRQD

-400 TVREAHVLGQ
+400 TVKEAHVLGQ
-410 ALSVEQMPDSV
+410 ALSVEQMSDSV

-428 RDMFAYFVEG
+428 KDMFAYFIDG

-445 ISNVRSIYYS
+445 VSNVRSIYFS
-455 VDEKDSTLIG
+455 VDDKDSTLIG

-470 TDTMRMYISPQRK
+470 TDTMRMFISAERQ
-483 LEKIWTCRFEATLY
+483 LQKIWTCRFEATLY
-497 PMTQI
+497 PMSQI
-502 PPGKERL
+502 PPGKEKL

-515 DYVRPLNKDDLY
+515 DYVRPLNKDDLF
-527 EWRPKAAGTELKKVQ
+527 EWRPKAAGSELKKVQ
-542 PRVLPKQRLDDDE
+542 PRTLPKQRLNDEDGTKQSNAQVPTQATGNVADE
-555 KSGGNTNSDKEKT
+555 KI
-568 TEQATKQLA
+568 
-577 VDDENNTDAVAT
+577 VDAVKTDGSAAA
-589 KAKSAVKASAKKGSS
+589 KAKSASASNAKTTK
-604 AATAKKSTA
+604 KKSSTSSTTKKTA
-613 KNRIT
+613 AKG
-618 TANRKSK
+618 

>member
-1 MRLKPISTSNGDRHS
+1 MRLKTISTSNGYWHS
-16 GVLWA
+16 GALWA
-21 VLCLFVLCLLP
+21 LLCLFVLSLLP

-42 PQTDDRVYLVHS
+42 PKTDDRVYLVHS
-54 DELRYDQFGPVPDAQ
+54 DELRYDQYGLVPDAQ
-69 IVKGK
+69 IVKGN
-74 VQFMHKGARMWC
+74 VQFMHKGAKMWC

-114 TCERAF
+114 TCERAY

-126 MMEARQNVWLKH
+126 LMEARKNVWLKH

-191 VKMIEGDRV
+191 VKMIENDR
-200 ITTDTLHYDTQ
+200 IIATDTLQYNTLT
-211 SSMAHVL
+211 SMAHVL
-218 GPSKITSKTGVIET
+218 GPSQITSKTGVIET
-232 RDGYFDTKTSK
+232 RDGYLNTKTSM
-243 SKLFGR
+243 STLYGR

-277 DVIYVDK
+277 DVVYVYK
-284 KNNNSLLCQ
+284 KNKNSLLCQ
-293 RFNYNEKT
+293 RFKYNEKT
-301 GKGWATGK
+301 GAGWATGK

-321 YVHADSVKLFTYN
+321 YVHADSVKFFTYN
-334 INTDSVYRLAHCFRH
+334 INTDSVYRMAHCFKH
-349 VRAYRTD
+349 VRAYRQD

-400 TVREAHVLGQ
+400 TVKEAHVLGQ

-428 RDMFAYFVEG
+428 KDMFAYFIDG

-445 ISNVRSIYYS
+445 VSNVRSIYFS
-455 VDEKDSTLIG
+455 VDDKDSTLIG

-470 TDTMRMYISPQRK
+470 TDTMRMFISAERQ
-483 LEKIWTCRFEATLY
+483 LQKIWTCRFEATLY
-497 PMTQI
+497 PMSQI
-502 PPGKERL
+502 PPGKEKL

-515 DYVRPLNKDDLY
+515 DYVRPLNKDDLF
-527 EWRPKAAGTELKKVQ
+527 EWRPKAAGSELKKVQ
-542 PRVLPKQRLDDDE
+542 PRTLPKQRLNDDDGT
-555 KSGGNTNSDKEKT
+555 KQSNAQVPT
-568 TEQATKQLA
+568 QATGNVA
-577 VDDENNTDAVAT
+577 DEKIVDAVKTDGSAAA
-589 KAKSAVKASAKKGSS
+589 KAKSASASNAQTTK
-604 AATAKKSTA
+604 KKSSTSSTTKKTA
-613 KNRIT
+613 AKR
-618 TANRKSK
+618 

>member
-1 MRLKPISTSNGDRHS
+1 MRLKTISTSNGDWHS
-16 GVLWA
+16 GALWA
-21 VLCLFVLCLLP
+21 LLCLFVLSLLP

-42 PQTDDRVYLVHS
+42 PKTDDRVYLVHS
-54 DELRYDQFGPVPDAQ
+54 DELRYDQYGLVPDAQ
-69 IVKGK
+69 IVKGN
-74 VQFMHKGARMWC
+74 VQFMHKGAKMWC

-114 TCERAF
+114 TCERAY

-126 MMEARQNVWLKH
+126 LMEARKNVWLKH

-191 VKMIEGDRV
+191 VKMIENDRI
-200 ITTDTLHYDTQ
+200 ITTDTLQYNTLT
-211 SSMAHVL
+211 SMAHVL
-218 GPSKITSKTGVIET
+218 GPSQITSKTGVIET
-232 RDGYFDTKTSK
+232 RDGYLNTKTSM
-243 SKLFGR
+243 STLYGR

-277 DVIYVDK
+277 DVVYVDK
-284 KNNNSLLCQ
+284 KNKNSLLCQ
-293 RFNYNEKT
+293 RFKYNEKT
-301 GKGWATGK
+301 GVGWATGK
-309 LLAKDY
+309 LFAKDY

-321 YVHADSVKLFTYN
+321 YVHADSVKFFTYN
-334 INTDSVYRLAHCFRH
+334 INTDSVYRMAHCFKH
-349 VRAYRTD
+349 VRAYRQD

-400 TVREAHVLGQ
+400 TVKEAHVLGQ

-428 RDMFAYFVEG
+428 KDMFAYFIDG

-445 ISNVRSIYYS
+445 VSNVRSIYFS
-455 VDEKDSTLIG
+455 VDDKDSTLIG

-470 TDTMRMYISPQRK
+470 TDTMRMFISAERQ
-483 LEKIWTCRFEATLY
+483 LQKIWTCRFEATLY
-497 PMTQI
+497 PMSQI
-502 PPGKERL
+502 PPGKEKL

-515 DYVRPLNKDDLY
+515 DYVRPLNKDDLF
-527 EWRPKAAGTELKKVQ
+527 EWRPKAAGSELKKVQ
-542 PRVLPKQRLDDDE
+542 PRTLPKQRLNDEDGTKQSNAQVPTQATGNVADE
-555 KSGGNTNSDKEKT
+555 KI
-568 TEQATKQLA
+568 
-577 VDDENNTDAVAT
+577 VDAVKTDGSAAA
-589 KAKSAVKASAKKGSS
+589 KAKSASASNAKTTK
-604 AATAKKSTA
+604 KKSSTSSTTKKTA
-613 KNRIT
+613 AKR
-618 TANRKSK
+618 

>member
-1 MRLKPISTSNGDRHS
+1 MRLKTISTSNGDWHS
-16 GVLWA
+16 GALWA
-21 VLCLFVLCLLP
+21 LLCLFVLSLLP

-42 PQTDDRVYLVHS
+42 PKTDDRVYLVHS
-54 DELRYDQFGPVPDAQ
+54 DELRYDQYGLVPDAQ
-69 IVKGK
+69 IVKGN
-74 VQFMHKGARMWC
+74 VQFMHKGAKMWC

-114 TCERAF
+114 TCERAY

-126 MMEARQNVWLKH
+126 LMEARKNVWLKH

-191 VKMIEGDRV
+191 VKMIENDRI
-200 ITTDTLHYDTQ
+200 ITTDTLQYNTLT
-211 SSMAHVL
+211 SMAHVL
-218 GPSKITSKTGVIET
+218 GPSQITSKTGVIET
-232 RDGYFDTKTSK
+232 RDGYLNTKTSM
-243 SKLFGR
+243 STLYGR

-277 DVIYVDK
+277 DVVYVDK
-284 KNNNSLLCQ
+284 KNKNSLLCQ
-293 RFNYNEKT
+293 RFKYNEKT
-301 GKGWATGK
+301 GVGWATGK
-309 LLAKDY
+309 LFAKDY

-321 YVHADSVKLFTYN
+321 YVHADSVKFFTYN
-334 INTDSVYRLAHCFRH
+334 INTDSVYRMAHCFKH
-349 VRAYRTD
+349 VRAYRQD

-400 TVREAHVLGQ
+400 TVKEAHVLGQ

-428 RDMFAYFVEG
+428 KDMFAYFIDG

-445 ISNVRSIYYS
+445 VSNVRSIYFS
-455 VDEKDSTLIG
+455 VDDKDSTLIG

-470 TDTMRMYISPQRK
+470 TDTMRMFISAERQ
-483 LEKIWTCRFEATLY
+483 LQKIWTCRFEAALY
-497 PMTQI
+497 PMSQI
-502 PPGKERL
+502 PPGKEKL

-515 DYVRPLNKDDLY
+515 DYVRPLNKDDLF
-527 EWRPKAAGTELKKVQ
+527 EWRPKAAGSELKKVQ
-542 PRVLPKQRLDDDE
+542 PRTLPKQRLNDEDGTKQSNAQVPTQATGNVADE
-555 KSGGNTNSDKEKT
+555 KI
-568 TEQATKQLA
+568 
-577 VDDENNTDAVAT
+577 VDAVKTDGSAAA
-589 KAKSAVKASAKKGSS
+589 KAKSASASNAKTTKKKSS
-604 AATAKKSTA
+604 TSSTTKKTTAKG
-613 KNRIT
+613 
-618 TANRKSK
+618 

>member
-1 MRLKPISTSNGDRHS
+1 MRLKTISTSNGDWHS
-16 GVLWA
+16 GALWA
-21 VLCLFVLCLLP
+21 LLCLFVLSLLP

-42 PQTDDRVYLVHS
+42 PKTDDRVYLVHS
-54 DELRYDQFGPVPDAQ
+54 DELRYDQYGLVPDAQ
-69 IVKGK
+69 IVKGN
-74 VQFMHKGARMWC
+74 VQFMHKGAKMWC

-114 TCERAF
+114 TCERAY

-126 MMEARQNVWLKH
+126 LMEARKNVWLKH

-191 VKMIEGDRV
+191 VKMIENDRI
-200 ITTDTLHYDTQ
+200 ITTDTLQYNTLT
-211 SSMAHVL
+211 SMAHVL
-218 GPSKITSKTGVIET
+218 GPSQITSKKGVIET
-232 RDGYFDTKTSK
+232 RDGYLNTKTSM
-243 SKLFGR
+243 STLYGR

-277 DVIYVDK
+277 DVVYVDK
-284 KNNNSLLCQ
+284 KNKNSLLCQ
-293 RFNYNEKT
+293 RFKYNEKT
-301 GKGWATGK
+301 GAGWATGK

-321 YVHADSVKLFTYN
+321 YVHADSVKFFTYN
-334 INTDSVYRLAHCFRH
+334 INTDSVYRMAHCFKH
-349 VRAYRTD
+349 VRAYRQD

-400 TVREAHVLGQ
+400 TVKEAHVLGQ

-428 RDMFAYFVEG
+428 KDMFAYFIDG

-445 ISNVRSIYYS
+445 VSNVRSIYFS
-455 VDEKDSTLIG
+455 VDDKDSTLIG

-470 TDTMRMYISPQRK
+470 TDTMRMFISAERQ
-483 LEKIWTCRFEATLY
+483 LQKIWTCRFEATLY
-497 PMTQI
+497 PMSQI
-502 PPGKERL
+502 PPGKEKL

-515 DYVRPLNKDDLY
+515 DYVRPLNKDDLF
-527 EWRPKAAGTELKKVQ
+527 EWRPKAAGSELKKVQ
-542 PRVLPKQRLDDDE
+542 PRTLPKQRLNDEDGTKQSNAQVPTQATGNVADE
-555 KSGGNTNSDKEKT
+555 KI
-568 TEQATKQLA
+568 
-577 VDDENNTDAVAT
+577 VDAVKTDGSAAA
-589 KAKSAVKASAKKGSS
+589 KAKSASASNAKTTK
-604 AATAKKSTA
+604 KKSSTSSTTKKTA
-613 KNRIT
+613 AKG
-618 TANRKSK
+618 

>member
-1 MRLKPISTSNGDRHS
+1 MRLKTISTSNGDWHS
-16 GVLWA
+16 GALWA
-21 VLCLFVLCLLP
+21 LLCLFVLSLLP

-42 PQTDDRVYLVHS
+42 PKTDDRVYLVHS
-54 DELRYDQFGPVPDAQ
+54 DELRYDQYGLVPDAQ
-69 IVKGK
+69 IVKGN
-74 VQFMHKGARMWC
+74 VQFMHKGAKMWC

-114 TCERAF
+114 TCERAY

-126 MMEARQNVWLKH
+126 LMEARKNVWLKH

-191 VKMIEGDRV
+191 VKMIENDRI
-200 ITTDTLHYDTQ
+200 ITTDTLQYNTLT
-211 SSMAHVL
+211 SMAHVL
-218 GPSKITSKTGVIET
+218 GPSQITSKTGVIET
-232 RDGYFDTKTSK
+232 RDGYLNTKTSM
-243 SKLFGR
+243 STLYGR

-277 DVIYVDK
+277 DVVYVDK
-284 KNNNSLLCQ
+284 KNKNSLLCQ
-293 RFNYNEKT
+293 RFKYNEKT
-301 GKGWATGK
+301 GAGWATGK
-309 LLAKDY
+309 LLAKVY

-321 YVHADSVKLFTYN
+321 YVHADSVKFFTYN
-334 INTDSVYRLAHCFRH
+334 INTDSVYRMAHCFKH
-349 VRAYRTD
+349 VRAYRQD

-369 DSCLTMYRD
+369 DLCLTMYRD

-400 TVREAHVLGQ
+400 TVKEAHVLGQ

-428 RDMFAYFVEG
+428 KDMFAYFIDG

-445 ISNVRSIYYS
+445 VSNVRSIYFS
-455 VDEKDSTLIG
+455 VDDKDSTLIG

-470 TDTMRMYISPQRK
+470 TDTMRMFISAERQ
-483 LEKIWTCRFEATLY
+483 LQKIWTCRFEATLY
-497 PMTQI
+497 PMSQI
-502 PPGKERL
+502 PPGKEKL

-515 DYVRPLNKDDLY
+515 DYVRPLNKDDLF
-527 EWRPKAAGTELKKVQ
+527 EWRPKAAGSELKKVQ
-542 PRVLPKQRLDDDE
+542 PRTLPKQRLNDDDGT
-555 KSGGNTNSDKEKT
+555 KQSNAQVPT
-568 TEQATKQLA
+568 QATGNVA
-577 VDDENNTDAVAT
+577 DEKIVDAVKTDGSAAA
-589 KAKSAVKASAKKGSS
+589 KAKSASASNAKTTK
-604 AATAKKSTA
+604 KKSSTSSTTKKTA
-613 KNRIT
+613 AKR
-618 TANRKSK
+618 

>member
-1 MRLKPISTSNGDRHS
+1 MRLKTISTSNGDWHS
-16 GVLWA
+16 GALWA
-21 VLCLFVLCLLP
+21 LLCLFVLSLLP

-42 PQTDDRVYLVHS
+42 PKTDDRVYLVHS
-54 DELRYDQFGPVPDAQ
+54 DELRYDQYGLVPDAQ
-69 IVKGK
+69 IVKGH
-74 VQFMHKGARMWC
+74 VQFMHKGAKMWC

-114 TCERAF
+114 TCERAY

-126 MMEARQNVWLKH
+126 LMEARKNVWLKH

-191 VKMIEGDRV
+191 VKMIENDRI
-200 ITTDTLHYDTQ
+200 ITTDTLHYNTLT
-211 SSMAHVL
+211 SMAHVL
-218 GPSKITSKTGVIET
+218 GPSQITSKTGVIET
-232 RDGYFDTKTSK
+232 RDGYLNTKTSM
-243 SKLFGR
+243 STLYGR

-277 DVIYVDK
+277 DVVYVDK
-284 KNNNSLLCQ
+284 KNKNSLLCQ
-293 RFNYNEKT
+293 RFKYNEKT
-301 GKGWATGK
+301 GAGWATGK

-321 YVHADSVKLFTYN
+321 YVHADSVKFFTYN
-334 INTDSVYRLAHCFRH
+334 INTDSVYRMAHCFKH
-349 VRAYRTD
+349 VRAYRQD

-400 TVREAHVLGQ
+400 TVKEAHVLGQ

-428 RDMFAYFVEG
+428 KDMFAYFIDG

-445 ISNVRSIYYS
+445 VSNVRSIYFS
-455 VDEKDSTLIG
+455 VDDKDSTLIG

-470 TDTMRMYISPQRK
+470 TDTMRMFISAERQ
-483 LEKIWTCRFEATLY
+483 LQKIWTCRFEATLY
-497 PMTQI
+497 PMSQI
-502 PPGKERL
+502 PPGKEKL

-515 DYVRPLNKDDLY
+515 DYVRPLNKDDLF
-527 EWRPKAAGTELKKVQ
+527 EWRPKAAGSELKKVQ
-542 PRVLPKQRLDDDE
+542 PRTLPKQRLNDEDGTKQSNAQVPTQATGNVADE
-555 KSGGNTNSDKEKT
+555 KI
-568 TEQATKQLA
+568 
-577 VDDENNTDAVAT
+577 VDAVKTDGSAAA
-589 KAKSAVKASAKKGSS
+589 KAKSASASNAKTTKKKSS
-604 AATAKKSTA
+604 TSSTTKKTTAKG
-613 KNRIT
+613 
-618 TANRKSK
+618 

>member
-1 MRLKPISTSNGDRHS
+1 MRLKTISTSNGDWHS
-16 GVLWA
+16 GALWA
-21 VLCLFVLCLLP
+21 LLCLFVLSLLP

-42 PQTDDRVYLVHS
+42 PKTDDRVYLVHS
-54 DELRYDQFGPVPDAQ
+54 DELRYDQYGLVPDAQ
-69 IVKGK
+69 IVKGN
-74 VQFMHKGARMWC
+74 VQFMHKGAKMWC

-114 TCERAF
+114 TCERAY

-126 MMEARQNVWLKH
+126 LMEARKNVWLKH

-191 VKMIEGDRV
+191 VKMIENDRI
-200 ITTDTLHYDTQ
+200 ITTDTLHYNTLT
-211 SSMAHVL
+211 SMAHVL
-218 GPSKITSKTGVIET
+218 GPSQITSKTGVIET
-232 RDGYFDTKTSK
+232 RDGYLNTKTSM
-243 SKLFGR
+243 STLYGR

-277 DVIYVDK
+277 DVVYVDK
-284 KNNNSLLCQ
+284 KNKNSLLCQ
-293 RFNYNEKT
+293 RFKYNEKT
-301 GKGWATGK
+301 GAGWATGK

-321 YVHADSVKLFTYN
+321 YVHADSVKFFTYN
-334 INTDSVYRLAHCFRH
+334 INTDSVYRMAHCFKH
-349 VRAYRTD
+349 VRAYRQD

-400 TVREAHVLGQ
+400 TVKEAHVLGQ

-421 HFNQLSS
+421 YFNQLSS
-428 RDMFAYFVEG
+428 KDMFAYFIDG

-445 ISNVRSIYYS
+445 VSNVRSIYFS
-455 VDEKDSTLIG
+455 VDDKDSTLIG

-470 TDTMRMYISPQRK
+470 TDTMRMFISAERQ
-483 LEKIWTCRFEATLY
+483 LQKIWTCRFEATLY
-497 PMTQI
+497 PMSQI
-502 PPGKERL
+502 PPGKEKL

-515 DYVRPLNKDDLY
+515 DYVRPLNKDDLF
-527 EWRPKAAGTELKKVQ
+527 EWRPKAAGSELKKVQ
-542 PRVLPKQRLDDDE
+542 PRTLPKQRLNDENGTKQSNAQVPTQATGNVADE
-555 KSGGNTNSDKEKT
+555 KI
-568 TEQATKQLA
+568 
-577 VDDENNTDAVAT
+577 VDAVKTDGSAAA
-589 KAKSAVKASAKKGSS
+589 KAKSASASNAKTTKKKSS
-604 AATAKKSTA
+604 TSSTTKKTTAKG
-613 KNRIT
+613 
-618 TANRKSK
+618 

>member
-1 MRLKPISTSNGDRHS
+1 MRLKTISTSNGDWHS
-16 GVLWA
+16 GALWA
-21 VLCLFVLCLLP
+21 LLCLFVLSLLP

-42 PQTDDRVYLVHS
+42 PKTDDRVYLVHS
-54 DELRYDQFGPVPDAQ
+54 DELRYDQYGLVPDAQ
-69 IVKGK
+69 IVKGN
-74 VQFMHKGARMWC
+74 VQFMHKGAKMWC

-114 TCERAF
+114 TCERAY

-126 MMEARQNVWLKH
+126 LMEARKNVWLKH

-191 VKMIEGDRV
+191 VKMIENDRI
-200 ITTDTLHYDTQ
+200 ITTDTLQYNTLT
-211 SSMAHVL
+211 SMAHVL
-218 GPSKITSKTGVIET
+218 GPSQITSKTGVIET
-232 RDGYFDTKTSK
+232 RDGYLNTKTSM
-243 SKLFGR
+243 STLYGR

-277 DVIYVDK
+277 NVVYVDK
-284 KNNNSLLCQ
+284 KNKNSLLCQ
-293 RFNYNEKT
+293 RFKYNEKT
-301 GKGWATGK
+301 GAGWATGK

-321 YVHADSVKLFTYN
+321 YVHADSVKFFTYN
-334 INTDSVYRLAHCFRH
+334 INTDSVYRMAHCFKH
-349 VRAYRTD
+349 VRAYRQD

-400 TVREAHVLGQ
+400 TVKEAHVLGQ

-428 RDMFAYFVEG
+428 KDMFAYFIDG

-445 ISNVRSIYYS
+445 VSNVRSIYFS
-455 VDEKDSTLIG
+455 VDDKDSTLIG

-470 TDTMRMYISPQRK
+470 TDTMRMFISAERQ
-483 LEKIWTCRFEATLY
+483 LQKIWTCRFEATLY
-497 PMTQI
+497 PMSQI
-502 PPGKERL
+502 PPGKEKL

-515 DYVRPLNKDDLY
+515 DYVRPLNKDDLF
-527 EWRPKAAGTELKKVQ
+527 EWRPKAAGSELKKVQ
-542 PRVLPKQRLDDDE
+542 PRTLPKQRLNDEDGTKQSNAQVPTQATGNVADE
-555 KSGGNTNSDKEKT
+555 KI
-568 TEQATKQLA
+568 
-577 VDDENNTDAVAT
+577 VDAVKTDGSAAA
-589 KAKSAVKASAKKGSS
+589 KAKSASASNAKTTK
-604 AATAKKSTA
+604 KKSSTSSTTKKTA
-613 KNRIT
+613 AKR
-618 TANRKSK
+618 

>member
-1 MRLKPISTSNGDRHS
+1 MRLKTISTSNGDWHS
-16 GVLWA
+16 GALWA
-21 VLCLFVLCLLP
+21 LLCLFVLSLLP

-42 PQTDDRVYLVHS
+42 PKTDDRVYLVHS
-54 DELRYDQFGPVPDAQ
+54 DELRYDQYGLVPDAQ
-69 IVKGK
+69 IVKGN
-74 VQFMHKGARMWC
+74 VQFMHKGAKMWC

-114 TCERAF
+114 TCERAY

-126 MMEARQNVWLKH
+126 LMEARKNVWLKH

-191 VKMIEGDRV
+191 VKMIENDRI
-200 ITTDTLHYDTQ
+200 ITTDTLQYNTLT
-211 SSMAHVL
+211 SMAHVL
-218 GPSKITSKTGVIET
+218 GPSQITSKTGVIET
-232 RDGYFDTKTSK
+232 RDGYLNTKTSM
-243 SKLFGR
+243 STLYGR

-277 DVIYVDK
+277 EVVYVDK
-284 KNNNSLLCQ
+284 KNKNSLLCQ
-293 RFNYNEKT
+293 RFKYNEKT
-301 GKGWATGK
+301 GAGWATGK

-321 YVHADSVKLFTYN
+321 YVHADSVKFFTYN
-334 INTDSVYRLAHCFRH
+334 INTDSVYRMAHCFKH
-349 VRAYRTD
+349 VRAYRQD

-400 TVREAHVLGQ
+400 TVKEAHVLGQ

-428 RDMFAYFVEG
+428 KDMFAYFIDG

-445 ISNVRSIYYS
+445 VSNVRSIYFS
-455 VDEKDSTLIG
+455 VDDKDSTLIG

-470 TDTMRMYISPQRK
+470 TDTMRMFISAERQ
-483 LEKIWTCRFEATLY
+483 LQKIWTCRFEATLY
-497 PMTQI
+497 PMSQI
-502 PPGKERL
+502 PPGKEKL

-515 DYVRPLNKDDLY
+515 DYVRPLNKDDLF
-527 EWRPKAAGTELKKVQ
+527 EWRPKAAGSELKKVQ
-542 PRVLPKQRLDDDE
+542 PRTLPKQRLNDDDGT
-555 KSGGNTNSDKEKT
+555 KQSNAQVPT
-568 TEQATKQLA
+568 QATGNVA
-577 VDDENNTDAVAT
+577 DEKIVDAVKVDGSAAA
-589 KAKSAVKASAKKGSS
+589 KAKSASASNAKTTK
-604 AATAKKSTA
+604 KKSSTSSTTKKTA
-613 KNRIT
+613 AKR
-618 TANRKSK
+618 

>member
-1 MRLKPISTSNGDRHS
+1 MRLKTISTSNGDWHS
-16 GVLWA
+16 GALWA
-21 VLCLFVLCLLP
+21 LLCLFVLSLLP

-42 PQTDDRVYLVHS
+42 PKTDDRVYLVHS
-54 DELRYDQFGPVPDAQ
+54 DELRYDQYGLVPDAQ
-69 IVKGK
+69 IVKGH
-74 VQFMHKGARMWC
+74 VQFMHKGAKMWC

-114 TCERAF
+114 TCERAY

-126 MMEARQNVWLKH
+126 LMEARKNVWLKH

-191 VKMIEGDRV
+191 VKMIENDR
-200 ITTDTLHYDTQ
+200 IIPTDTLPSNTLT
-211 SSMAHVL
+211 SMAHVL
-218 GPSKITSKTGVIET
+218 GPSQITSKTGVIET
-232 RDGYFDTKTSK
+232 RDGYLNTKTSM
-243 SKLFGR
+243 STLYGR
-249 STVNDKDKTI
+249 STVNDKDTTI

-277 DVIYVDK
+277 DVVYVDK
-284 KNNNSLLCQ
+284 KNKNSLLCQ
-293 RFNYNEKT
+293 RFKYNEKT
-301 GKGWATGK
+301 GVGWATGK
-309 LLAKDY
+309 LFAKDY

-321 YVHADSVKLFTYN
+321 YVHADSVKFFTYN
-334 INTDSVYRLAHCFRH
+334 INTDSVYRMAHCFKH
-349 VRAYRTD
+349 VRAYRQD

-400 TVREAHVLGQ
+400 TVKEAHVLGQ

-428 RDMFAYFVEG
+428 KDMFAYFIDG

-445 ISNVRSIYYS
+445 VSNVRSIYFS
-455 VDEKDSTLIG
+455 VDDKDSTLIG

-470 TDTMRMYISPQRK
+470 TDTMRMFISAERQ
-483 LEKIWTCRFEATLY
+483 LQKIWTCRFEATLY
-497 PMTQI
+497 PMSQI
-502 PPGKERL
+502 PPGKEKL

-515 DYVRPLNKDDLY
+515 DYVRPLNKDDLF
-527 EWRPKAAGTELKKVQ
+527 EWRPKAAGSELKKVQ
-542 PRVLPKQRLDDDE
+542 PRTLPKQRLNDEDGTKQSNAQVPTQATGNVADE
-555 KSGGNTNSDKEKT
+555 KI
-568 TEQATKQLA
+568 
-577 VDDENNTDAVAT
+577 VDAVKTDGSAAA
-589 KAKSAVKASAKKGSS
+589 KAKSASASNAKTTK
-604 AATAKKSTA
+604 KKSSTSSTTKKTA
-613 KNRIT
+613 AKR
-618 TANRKSK
+618 

>member
-1 MRLKPISTSNGDRHS
+1 MRLKTISTSNGDWHS
-16 GVLWA
+16 GALWA
-21 VLCLFVLCLLP
+21 LLCLFVLSLLP

-42 PQTDDRVYLVHS
+42 PKTDDRVYLVHS
-54 DELRYDQFGPVPDAQ
+54 DELRYDQYGLVPDAQ
-69 IVKGK
+69 IVKGN
-74 VQFMHKGARMWC
+74 VQFMHKRAKMWC

-114 TCERAF
+114 TCERAY

-126 MMEARQNVWLKH
+126 LMEARKNVWLKH

-191 VKMIEGDRV
+191 VKMIENDRI
-200 ITTDTLHYDTQ
+200 ITTDTLQYNTLT
-211 SSMAHVL
+211 SMAHVL
-218 GPSKITSKTGVIET
+218 GPSQITSKTGVIET
-232 RDGYFDTKTSK
+232 RDGYLNTKTSM
-243 SKLFGR
+243 STLYGR

-277 DVIYVDK
+277 DVVYVDK
-284 KNNNSLLCQ
+284 KNKNSLLCQ
-293 RFNYNEKT
+293 RFKYNEKT
-301 GKGWATGK
+301 GVGWATGK
-309 LLAKDY
+309 LFAKDY

-321 YVHADSVKLFTYN
+321 YVHADSVKFFTYN
-334 INTDSVYRLAHCFRH
+334 INTDSVYRMAHCFKH
-349 VRAYRTD
+349 VRAYRQD

-400 TVREAHVLGQ
+400 TVKEAHVLGQ

-428 RDMFAYFVEG
+428 KDMFAYFIDG

-445 ISNVRSIYYS
+445 VSNVRSIYFS
-455 VDEKDSTLIG
+455 VDDKDSTLIG

-470 TDTMRMYISPQRK
+470 TDTMRMFISAERQ
-483 LEKIWTCRFEATLY
+483 LQKIWTCRFEATLY
-497 PMTQI
+497 PMSQI
-502 PPGKERL
+502 PPGKEKL

-515 DYVRPLNKDDLY
+515 DYVRPLNKDDLF
-527 EWRPKAAGTELKKVQ
+527 EWRPKAAGSELKKVQ
-542 PRVLPKQRLDDDE
+542 PRTLPKQRLNDEDGTKQSNAQVPTQATGNVADE
-555 KSGGNTNSDKEKT
+555 KI
-568 TEQATKQLA
+568 
-577 VDDENNTDAVAT
+577 VDAVKTDGSAAA
-589 KAKSAVKASAKKGSS
+589 KAKSASASNAKTTK
-604 AATAKKSTA
+604 KKSSTSSTTKKTA
-613 KNRIT
+613 AKR
-618 TANRKSK
+618 

>member
-1 MRLKPISTSNGDRHS
+1 MRLKTISTSNGDWHS
-16 GVLWA
+16 GALWA
-21 VLCLFVLCLLP
+21 LLCLFVLSLLP

-42 PQTDDRVYLVHS
+42 PKTDDRVYLVHS
-54 DELRYDQFGPVPDAQ
+54 DELRYDQYGLVPDAQ
-69 IVKGK
+69 IVKGH
-74 VQFMHKGARMWC
+74 VQFMHKGAKMWC

-114 TCERAF
+114 TCERAY

-126 MMEARQNVWLKH
+126 LMEARKNVWLKH

-191 VKMIEGDRV
+191 VKMIENDRI
-200 ITTDTLHYDTQ
+200 ITTDTLQYNTLT
-211 SSMAHVL
+211 SMAHVL
-218 GPSKITSKTGVIET
+218 GPSQITSKTGVIET
-232 RDGYFDTKTSK
+232 RDGYLNTKTSM
-243 SKLFGR
+243 LTLYGR

-277 DVIYVDK
+277 DVVYVDK
-284 KNNNSLLCQ
+284 KNKNSLLCQ
-293 RFNYNEKT
+293 RFKYNEKT
-301 GKGWATGK
+301 GVGWATGK
-309 LLAKDY
+309 LFAKDY

-321 YVHADSVKLFTYN
+321 YVHADSVKFFTYN
-334 INTDSVYRLAHCFRH
+334 INTDSVYRMAHCFKH
-349 VRAYRTD
+349 VRAYRQD

-400 TVREAHVLGQ
+400 TVKEAHVLGQ

-428 RDMFAYFVEG
+428 KDMFAYFIDG

-445 ISNVRSIYYS
+445 VSNVRSIYFS
-455 VDEKDSTLIG
+455 VDDKDSTLIG

-470 TDTMRMYISPQRK
+470 TDTMRMFISAERQ
-483 LEKIWTCRFEATLY
+483 LQKIWTCRFEATLY
-497 PMTQI
+497 PMSQI
-502 PPGKERL
+502 PPGKEKL

-515 DYVRPLNKDDLY
+515 DYVRPLNKDDLF
-527 EWRPKAAGTELKKVQ
+527 EWRPKAAGSELKKVQ
-542 PRVLPKQRLDDDE
+542 PRTLPKQRLNDEDGTKQSNAQVPTQATGNVADE
-555 KSGGNTNSDKEKT
+555 KI
-568 TEQATKQLA
+568 
-577 VDDENNTDAVAT
+577 VDAVKTDGSAAA
-589 KAKSAVKASAKKGSS
+589 KAKSASASNAKTTK
-604 AATAKKSTA
+604 KKSSTSSTTKKTA
-613 KNRIT
+613 AKR
-618 TANRKSK
+618 

>member
-1 MRLKPISTSNGDRHS
+1 MRLKTISTSNGDWHS
-16 GVLWA
+16 GALWA
-21 VLCLFVLCLLP
+21 LLCLFVLSLLP

-42 PQTDDRVYLVHS
+42 PKTDDRVYLVHS
-54 DELRYDQFGPVPDAQ
+54 DELRYDQYGLVPDAQ
-69 IVKGK
+69 IVKGH
-74 VQFMHKGARMWC
+74 VQFMHKGAKMWC

-114 TCERAF
+114 TCERAY

-126 MMEARQNVWLKH
+126 LMEARKNVWLKH

-191 VKMIEGDRV
+191 VKMIENDRI
-200 ITTDTLHYDTQ
+200 ITTDTLQYNTLT
-211 SSMAHVL
+211 SMAHVL
-218 GPSKITSKTGVIET
+218 GPSQITSKTGVIET
-232 RDGYFDTKTSK
+232 RDGYLNTKTSM
-243 SKLFGR
+243 STLYGR

-277 DVIYVDK
+277 DVVYVDK
-284 KNNNSLLCQ
+284 KNKNSLLCQ
-293 RFNYNEKT
+293 RFKYNEKT
-301 GKGWATGK
+301 GAGWATGK

-321 YVHADSVKLFTYN
+321 YVHADSVKFFTYN
-334 INTDSVYRLAHCFRH
+334 INTDSVYRMAHCFKH
-349 VRAYRTD
+349 VRAYRQD

-400 TVREAHVLGQ
+400 TVKEAHVLGQ

-428 RDMFAYFVEG
+428 KDMFAYFIDG

-445 ISNVRSIYYS
+445 VSNVRSIYFS
-455 VDEKDSTLIG
+455 VDDKDSTLIG

-470 TDTMRMYISPQRK
+470 TDTMRMFISAERQ
-483 LEKIWTCRFEATLY
+483 LQKIWTCRFEATLY
-497 PMTQI
+497 PMSQI
-502 PPGKERL
+502 PPGKEKL

-515 DYVRPLNKDDLY
+515 DYVRPLNKDDLF
-527 EWRPKAAGTELKKVQ
+527 EWRPKAAGSELKKVQ
-542 PRVLPKQRLDDDE
+542 PRTLPKQRLNDEDGTKQSNAQVPTQATGNVADE
-555 KSGGNTNSDKEKT
+555 KI
-568 TEQATKQLA
+568 
-577 VDDENNTDAVAT
+577 VDAVKTDGSAAA
-589 KAKSAVKASAKKGSS
+589 KAKSSS
-604 AATAKKSTA
+604 ASNVKTTKKKSSTSSTTKKTA
-613 KNRIT
+613 AKG
-618 TANRKSK
+618 

>member
-1 MRLKPISTSNGDRHS
+1 MRLKTISTSNGDWHS
-16 GVLWA
+16 GALWA
-21 VLCLFVLCLLP
+21 LLCLFVLSLLP

-42 PQTDDRVYLVHS
+42 PKTDDRVYLVHS
-54 DELRYDQFGPVPDAQ
+54 DELRYDQYGLVPDAQ
-69 IVKGK
+69 IVKGH
-74 VQFMHKGARMWC
+74 VQFMHKGAKMWC

-114 TCERAF
+114 TCERAY

-126 MMEARQNVWLKH
+126 LMEARKNVWLKH

-191 VKMIEGDRV
+191 VKMIENDRI
-200 ITTDTLHYDTQ
+200 ITTDTLQYNTLT
-211 SSMAHVL
+211 SMAHVL
-218 GPSKITSKTGVIET
+218 GPSQITSKTGVIET
-232 RDGYFDTKTSK
+232 RDGYLNTKTSM
-243 SKLFGR
+243 STLYGR

-277 DVIYVDK
+277 DVVYVDK
-284 KNNNSLLCQ
+284 KNKNSLLCQ
-293 RFNYNEKT
+293 RFKYNEKT
-301 GKGWATGK
+301 GAGWATGK

-321 YVHADSVKLFTYN
+321 YVHADSVKFFTYN
-334 INTDSVYRLAHCFRH
+334 INTDSVYRMAHCFKH
-349 VRAYRTD
+349 VRAYRQD

-400 TVREAHVLGQ
+400 TVKEAHVLAQ

-428 RDMFAYFVEG
+428 KDMFAYFIDG

-445 ISNVRSIYYS
+445 VSNVRSIYFS
-455 VDEKDSTLIG
+455 VDDKDSTLIG

-470 TDTMRMYISPQRK
+470 TDTMRMFISAERQ
-483 LEKIWTCRFEATLY
+483 LQKIWTCRFEATLY
-497 PMTQI
+497 PMSQI
-502 PPGKERL
+502 PPGKEKL

-515 DYVRPLNKDDLY
+515 DYVRPLNKDDLF
-527 EWRPKAAGTELKKVQ
+527 EWRPKAAGSELKKVQ
-542 PRVLPKQRLDDDE
+542 PRTLPKQRLNDEDGTKQSNAQVPTQATGNVADE
-555 KSGGNTNSDKEKT
+555 KI
-568 TEQATKQLA
+568 
-577 VDDENNTDAVAT
+577 VDAVKTDGSAAA
-589 KAKSAVKASAKKGSS
+589 KAKSASASNVKTTK
-604 AATAKKSTA
+604 KKSSTSSTTKKTA
-613 KNRIT
+613 AKR
-618 TANRKSK
+618 

>member
-1 MRLKPISTSNGDRHS
+1 MRLKTISTSNGDWHS
-16 GVLWA
+16 GALWA
-21 VLCLFVLCLLP
+21 LLCLFVLSLLP

-42 PQTDDRVYLVHS
+42 PKTDDRVYLVHS
-54 DELRYDQFGPVPDAQ
+54 DELRYDQYGLVPDAQ
-69 IVKGK
+69 IVKGH
-74 VQFMHKGARMWC
+74 VQFMHKGAKMWC

-114 TCERAF
+114 TCERAY

-126 MMEARQNVWLKH
+126 LMEARKNVWLKH

-191 VKMIEGDRV
+191 VKMIENDRI
-200 ITTDTLHYDTQ
+200 ITTDTLQYNTLT
-211 SSMAHVL
+211 SMAHVL
-218 GPSKITSKTGVIET
+218 GPSQITSKTGVIET
-232 RDGYFDTKTSK
+232 RDGYLNTKTSM
-243 SKLFGR
+243 STLYGR

-277 DVIYVDK
+277 DVVYVDK
-284 KNNNSLLCQ
+284 KNKNSLLCQ
-293 RFNYNEKT
+293 RFKYNEKT
-301 GKGWATGK
+301 GAGWATGK
-309 LLAKDY
+309 LFAKDY

-321 YVHADSVKLFTYN
+321 YVHADSVKFFTYN
-334 INTDSVYRLAHCFRH
+334 INTDSVYRMAHCFKH
-349 VRAYRTD
+349 VRAYRQD

-400 TVREAHVLGQ
+400 TVKEAHVLGQ

-428 RDMFAYFVEG
+428 KDMFAYFIDG

-445 ISNVRSIYYS
+445 VSNVRSIYFS
-455 VDEKDSTLIG
+455 VDDKDSTLIG

-470 TDTMRMYISPQRK
+470 TDTMRMFISAERQ
-483 LEKIWTCRFEATLY
+483 LQKIWTCRFEATLY
-497 PMTQI
+497 PMSQI
-502 PPGKERL
+502 PPGKEKL

-515 DYVRPLNKDDLY
+515 DYVRPLNKDDLF
-527 EWRPKAAGTELKKVQ
+527 EWRPKAAGSELKKVQ
-542 PRVLPKQRLDDDE
+542 PRTLPKQRLNDEDGTKQSNAQVPTQATGNVADE
-555 KSGGNTNSDKEKT
+555 KI
-568 TEQATKQLA
+568 
-577 VDDENNTDAVAT
+577 VDAVKTDGSAAA
-589 KAKSAVKASAKKGSS
+589 KAKSASASNAKTTK
-604 AATAKKSTA
+604 KKSSTSSTTKKTA
-613 KNRIT
+613 AKG
-618 TANRKSK
+618 

>member
-1 MRLKPISTSNGDRHS
+1 MRLKTISTSNGDWHS
-16 GVLWA
+16 GALWA
-21 VLCLFVLCLLP
+21 LLCLFVLSLLP

-42 PQTDDRVYLVHS
+42 PKTDDRVYLVHS
-54 DELRYDQFGPVPDAQ
+54 DELRYDQYGLVPDAQ
-69 IVKGK
+69 IVKGN
-74 VQFMHKGARMWC
+74 VQFMHKGAKMWC

-114 TCERAF
+114 TCERAY

-126 MMEARQNVWLKH
+126 LMEARKNVWLKH

-191 VKMIEGDRV
+191 VKMIENDRI
-200 ITTDTLHYDTQ
+200 ITTDTLQYNTLT
-211 SSMAHVL
+211 SMAHVL
-218 GPSKITSKTGVIET
+218 GPSQITSKTGVIET
-232 RDGYFDTKTSK
+232 RDGYLNTKTSM
-243 SKLFGR
+243 STLYGR

-277 DVIYVDK
+277 DVVYVDK
-284 KNNNSLLCQ
+284 KNKNSLLCQ
-293 RFNYNEKT
+293 RFKYNEKT
-301 GKGWATGK
+301 GAGWATGK
-309 LLAKDY
+309 LFAKDY

-321 YVHADSVKLFTYN
+321 YVHADSVKFFTYN
-334 INTDSVYRLAHCFRH
+334 INTDSVYRMAHCFKH
-349 VRAYRTD
+349 VRAYRQD

-400 TVREAHVLGQ
+400 TVKEAHVLGQ

-428 RDMFAYFVEG
+428 KDMFAYFIDG

-445 ISNVRSIYYS
+445 VSNVRSIYFS
-455 VDEKDSTLIG
+455 VDDKDSTLIG

-470 TDTMRMYISPQRK
+470 TDTMRMFISAERQ
-483 LEKIWTCRFEATLY
+483 LQKIWTCRFEATLY
-497 PMTQI
+497 PMSQI
-502 PPGKERL
+502 PPGKEKL

-515 DYVRPLNKDDLY
+515 DYVRPLNKDDLF
-527 EWRPKAAGTELKKVQ
+527 EWRPKAAGSELKKVQ
-542 PRVLPKQRLDDDE
+542 PRTLPKQRLNDEDGTKQSNAQVPTQATGNVADE
-555 KSGGNTNSDKEKT
+555 KI
-568 TEQATKQLA
+568 
-577 VDDENNTDAVAT
+577 VDAVKTDGSAAA
-589 KAKSAVKASAKKGSS
+589 KAKSASASNAKTTK
-604 AATAKKSTA
+604 KKSSTSSTTKKTA
-613 KNRIT
+613 AKG
-618 TANRKSK
+618 

>member
-1 MRLKPISTSNGDRHS
+1 MRLKTISTSNGDWHS
-16 GVLWA
+16 GALWA
-21 VLCLFVLCLLP
+21 LLCLFVLSLLP

-42 PQTDDRVYLVHS
+42 PKTDDRVYLVHS
-54 DELRYDQFGPVPDAQ
+54 DELRYDQYGLVPDAQ
-69 IVKGK
+69 IVKGH
-74 VQFMHKGARMWC
+74 VQFMHKGAKMWC

-114 TCERAF
+114 TCERAY

-126 MMEARQNVWLKH
+126 LMEARKNVWLKH

-191 VKMIEGDRV
+191 VKMIENDRI
-200 ITTDTLHYDTQ
+200 ITTDTLQYNTLT
-211 SSMAHVL
+211 SMAHVL
-218 GPSKITSKTGVIET
+218 GPSQITSKTGVIET
-232 RDGYFDTKTSK
+232 RDGYLNTNTSM
-243 SKLFGR
+243 STLYGR

-277 DVIYVDK
+277 DVVYVDK
-284 KNNNSLLCQ
+284 KNKNSLLCQ
-293 RFNYNEKT
+293 RFKYNEKT
-301 GKGWATGK
+301 GAGWATGK

-321 YVHADSVKLFTYN
+321 YVHADSVKFFTYN
-334 INTDSVYRLAHCFRH
+334 INTDSVYRMAHCFKH
-349 VRAYRTD
+349 VRAYRQD

-400 TVREAHVLGQ
+400 TVKEAHVLGQ

-428 RDMFAYFVEG
+428 KDMFAYFIDG

-445 ISNVRSIYYS
+445 VSNVRSIYFS
-455 VDEKDSTLIG
+455 VDDKDSTLIG

-470 TDTMRMYISPQRK
+470 TDTMRMFISAERQ
-483 LEKIWTCRFEATLY
+483 LQKIWTCRFEATLY
-497 PMTQI
+497 PMSQI
-502 PPGKERL
+502 PPGKEKL

-515 DYVRPLNKDDLY
+515 DYVRPLNKDDLF
-527 EWRPKAAGTELKKVQ
+527 EWRPKAAGSELKKVQ
-542 PRVLPKQRLDDDE
+542 PRTLPKQRLNDEDGTKQSNAQVPTQATGNVADE
-555 KSGGNTNSDKEKT
+555 KI
-568 TEQATKQLA
+568 
-577 VDDENNTDAVAT
+577 VDAVKTGGSAAA
-589 KAKSAVKASAKKGSS
+589 KAKSASASNAKTTK
-604 AATAKKSTA
+604 KKSSTSSTTKKTA
-613 KNRIT
+613 AKG
-618 TANRKSK
+618 

>member
-1 MRLKPISTSNGDRHS
+1 MRLKTISTSNGDWHS
-16 GVLWA
+16 GALWA
-21 VLCLFVLCLLP
+21 LLCLFVLSLLP

-42 PQTDDRVYLVHS
+42 PKTDDRVYLVHS
-54 DELRYDQFGPVPDAQ
+54 DELRYDQYGLVPDAQ
-69 IVKGK
+69 IVKGH
-74 VQFMHKGARMWC
+74 VQFMHKGAKMWC

-114 TCERAF
+114 TCERAY

-126 MMEARQNVWLKH
+126 LMEARKNVWLKH

-191 VKMIEGDRV
+191 VKMIENDRI
-200 ITTDTLHYDTQ
+200 ITTDTLQYNTLT
-211 SSMAHVL
+211 SMAHVL
-218 GPSKITSKTGVIET
+218 GPSQITSKTGVIET
-232 RDGYFDTKTSK
+232 RDGYLNTKTSM
-243 SKLFGR
+243 STLYAR

-277 DVIYVDK
+277 DVVYVDK
-284 KNNNSLLCQ
+284 KNKNSLLCQ
-293 RFNYNEKT
+293 RFKYNEKT
-301 GKGWATGK
+301 GVGWATGK
-309 LLAKDY
+309 LFAKDY

-321 YVHADSVKLFTYN
+321 YVHADSVKFFTYN
-334 INTDSVYRLAHCFRH
+334 INTDSVYRMAHCFKH
-349 VRAYRTD
+349 VRAYRQD

-400 TVREAHVLGQ
+400 TVKEAHVLGQ

-428 RDMFAYFVEG
+428 KDMFAYFIDG

-445 ISNVRSIYYS
+445 VSNVRSIYFS
-455 VDEKDSTLIG
+455 VDDKDSTLIG

-470 TDTMRMYISPQRK
+470 TDTMRMFISAERQ
-483 LEKIWTCRFEATLY
+483 LQKIWTCRFEATLY
-497 PMTQI
+497 PMSQI
-502 PPGKERL
+502 PPGKEKL

-515 DYVRPLNKDDLY
+515 DYVRPLNKDDLF
-527 EWRPKAAGTELKKVQ
+527 EWRPKAAGSELKKVQ
-542 PRVLPKQRLDDDE
+542 PRTLPKQRLNDEDGTKQSNAQVPTQATGNVADE
-555 KSGGNTNSDKEKT
+555 KI
-568 TEQATKQLA
+568 
-577 VDDENNTDAVAT
+577 VDAVKTDGSAAA
-589 KAKSAVKASAKKGSS
+589 KAKSASASNAKTTK
-604 AATAKKSTA
+604 KKSSTSSTTKKTA
-613 KNRIT
+613 AKG
-618 TANRKSK
+618 

>member
-32 ALAQKKVKTA
+32 ALAQKKVKTAA

-211 SSMAHVL
+211 TSMAHVL

-259 TGDSLYYDDKT
+259 TGDSLYYNDKT

-293 RFNYNEKT
+293 RFSYNEKT
-301 GKGWATGK
+301 GVGWATGK

-400 TVREAHVLGQ
+400 TVREVHVLGQ

-428 RDMFAYFVEG
+428 RDMFAYFVDG

-483 LEKIWTCRFEATLY
+483 LQKIWTCRFEATLY

-502 PPGKERL
+502 PPGKEQL
-509 EAFGWF
+509 DAFGWF

-527 EWRPKAAGTELKKVQ
+527 EWRPKAAGTELKKVK

-555 KSGGNTNSDKEKT
+555 KSGGNAKSDKEKT
-568 TEQATKQLA
+568 AEQTTEQAA
-577 VDDENNTDAVAT
+577 ADDENKTDAAAT
-589 KAKSAVKASAKKGSS
+589 KAKSAVKSSAKKGGS
-604 AATAKKSTA
+604 AATAKKSAA
-613 KNRIT
+613 KSRNT
-618 TANRKSK
+618 TANRK

>member
-1 MRLKPISTSNGDRHS
+1 MRLKTISTSNGDWHS
-16 GVLWA
+16 GALWA
-21 VLCLFVLCLLP
+21 LLCLFVLSLLP
-32 ALAQKKVKTA
+32 ALAQKKAKTA
-42 PQTDDRVYLVHS
+42 PKTDDRVYLVHS
-54 DELRYDQFGPVPDAQ
+54 DELRYDQYGLVPDAQ
-69 IVKGK
+69 IVKGN
-74 VQFMHKGARMWC
+74 VQFMHKGAKMWC

-114 TCERAF
+114 TCERAY

-126 MMEARQNVWLKH
+126 LMEARKNVWLKH

-191 VKMIEGDRV
+191 VKMIENDRI
-200 ITTDTLHYDTQ
+200 ITTDTLQYNTLT
-211 SSMAHVL
+211 SMAHVL
-218 GPSKITSKTGVIET
+218 GPSQITSKTGVIET
-232 RDGYFDTKTSK
+232 RDGYLNTKTSM
-243 SKLFGR
+243 STLYGR

-277 DVIYVDK
+277 DVVYIDK
-284 KNNNSLLCQ
+284 KNKNSLLCQ
-293 RFNYNEKT
+293 RFKYNEKT
-301 GKGWATGK
+301 GAGWATGK

-321 YVHADSVKLFTYN
+321 YVHADSVKFFTYN
-334 INTDSVYRLAHCFRH
+334 INTDSVYRMAHCFKH
-349 VRAYRTD
+349 VRAYRQD

-400 TVREAHVLGQ
+400 TVKEAHVLGQ

-428 RDMFAYFVEG
+428 KDMFAYFIDG

-445 ISNVRSIYYS
+445 VSNVRSIYFS
-455 VDEKDSTLIG
+455 VDDKDSTLIG

-470 TDTMRMYISPQRK
+470 TDTMRMFISAERQ
-483 LEKIWTCRFEATLY
+483 LQKIWTCRFEATLY
-497 PMTQI
+497 PMSQI
-502 PPGKERL
+502 PPGKEKL

-515 DYVRPLNKDDLY
+515 DYVRPLNKDDLF
-527 EWRPKAAGTELKKVQ
+527 EWRPKAAGSELKKVQ
-542 PRVLPKQRLDDDE
+542 PRTLPKQRLNDDDGT
-555 KSGGNTNSDKEKT
+555 KQSNAQVPT
-568 TEQATKQLA
+568 QATGNVA
-577 VDDENNTDAVAT
+577 DEKIVDAVKTDGSAAA
-589 KAKSAVKASAKKGSS
+589 KAKSASASNAKTTK
-604 AATAKKSTA
+604 KKSSTSSTTKKTA
-613 KNRIT
+613 AKR
-618 TANRKSK
+618 